1 MGTFINLNF
10 VLRFYFEFGK
20 LLWPKLRPR
29 IGNLLEL
36 LQYNLTGKI
45 VHKTVLLNL
54 FQQER
59 FGTAKIEA

>member
-1 MGTFINLNF
+1 MYYDSILNLG
-10 VLRFYFEFGK
+10 E

-36 LQYNLTGKI
+36 LQYKLTGKI
-45 VHKTVLLNL
+45 VHKTVLLSL

-59 FGTAKIEA
+59 LETAKNRGFQHG